1 MGRGRRRVDGL
12 GVRRPHGCGGRTAEG
27 HDSAVAQRSKSLIM
41 LALAAALPLAAAADI
56 GGLPI
61 REARWV
67 APDRLYAT
75 LAREPAECLVR
86 PADPAARRAVAVGR
100 AAFRATLLLGGQAA
114 RAGMSCASCH
124 RNGRGNPDF
133 FFPGLSGAPGTADVT
148 SSLMSAHRGDGR
160 ANPVPIPDLGG
171 PRALL
176 KISRDPRDA
185 ALERFIRG
193 LVVEE
198 FDGPEPT
205 AEVLAGLA
213 AYVRALRPE
222 GCRADARPIRLVDRL
237 DDIEEA
243 VRLAAQSDGETRRFL
258 AAAARSDL
266 GTIDERFMLPG
277 LEGDRA
283 SLRAADDE
291 LRAIRAGA
299 GFERWAQRWP
309 RIRRRLLQD
318 EPRSLF
324 APAVLR
330 RKLAGLGPGR

>member
-1 MGRGRRRVDGL
+1 MAPRLRG
-12 GVRRPHGCGGRTAEG
+12 P
-27 HDSAVAQRSKSLIM
+27 KSLI
-41 LALAAALPLAAAADI
+41 LLVLVVALPLAAAADT

-67 APDRLYAT
+67 APDRLYAV
-75 LAREPAECLVR
+75 LAHEPAECLVR
-86 PADPAARRAVAVGR
+86 PADPAAQRAVAVGR
-100 AAFRATLLLGGQAA
+100 AAFRAPLLLGGQAA

-133 FFPGLSGAPGTADVT
+133 LFPGLSAGPGTADVT

-198 FDGPEPT
+198 FDGPAPA

-222 GCRADARPIRLVDRL
+222 GCRASERPIRLVDRL
-237 DDIEEA
+237 GDVEEA
-243 VRLAAQSDGETRRFL
+243 VRLAGQSQGEARRFL

-266 GTIDERFMLPG
+266 GAIDERFALPG

-283 SLRAADDE
+283 LLRAADEE

-299 GFERWAQRWP
+299 GFERWAQRW
-309 RIRRRLLQD
+309 RHVRRRLLQD

-324 APAVLR
+324 APPVLR
-330 RKLAGLGPGR
+330 RKLAEFRPGRARAEP

>member
-1 MGRGRRRVDGL
+1 
-12 GVRRPHGCGGRTAEG
+12 
-27 HDSAVAQRSKSLIM
+27 
-41 LALAAALPLAAAADI
+41 
-56 GGLPI
+56 
-61 REARWV
+61 
-67 APDRLYAT
+67 
-75 LAREPAECLVR
+75 
-86 PADPAARRAVAVGR
+86 
-100 AAFRATLLLGGQAA
+100 
-114 RAGMSCASCH
+114 MSCASCH

-133 FFPGLSGAPGTADVT
+133 LFPGLSGAPGTADVT

-160 ANPVPIPDLGG
+160 ANPVPIRDLGG

-176 KISRDPRDA
+176 KISRDPGDG

-198 FDGPEPT
+198 FDGPVPT
-205 AEVLAGLA
+205 TEVLAGLA

-222 GCRADARPIRLVDRL
+222 GCRASERPIRLVDRL
-237 DDIEEA
+237 GDVEEA
-243 VRLAAQSDGETRRFL
+243 VRLAAQSQGETRRFL

-266 GTIDERFMLPG
+266 GAIDERFALPG
-277 LEGDRA
+277 MERDRA
-283 SLRAADDE
+283 LLRAADEE

-309 RIRRRLLQD
+309 QVRRRLLHD

-330 RKLAGLGPGR
+330 QKLAGFRPARARAER